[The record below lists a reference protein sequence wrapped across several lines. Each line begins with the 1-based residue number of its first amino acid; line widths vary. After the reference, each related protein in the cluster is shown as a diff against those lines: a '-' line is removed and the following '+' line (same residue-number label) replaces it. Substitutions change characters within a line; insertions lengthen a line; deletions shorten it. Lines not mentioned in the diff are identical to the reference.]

1 MFRAFLLITALI
13 GSFTVSAKEWLID
26 VRTAAEYTIEHAEG
40 AINIEYQQIVTGAQ
54 KVGVQKQDTVHLYCR
69 SGRRAEIAKE
79 LLMQSGYQKV
89 ENLGSLQDAE
99 SWAKTSRLAVATN
112 H

>member
-1 MFRAFLLITALI
+1 MFRAFLLMTALI

-26 VRTAAEYTIEHAEG
+26 VRTAAEYTIEHVEG
-40 AINIEYQQIVTGAQ
+40 ATNIEYQQIVTGAQ

-99 SWAKTSRLAVATN
+99 SWAKTSSLAVATN

>member
-40 AINIEYQQIVTGAQ
+40 AINIEYQQIVIGAQ
-54 KVGVQKQDTVHLYCR
+54 QAGIPKQDTVHLYCR

-79 LLMQSGYQKV
+79 LLMQNGYQKV
-89 ENLGSLQDAE
+89 DNLGSLQDAE
-99 SWAKTSRLAVATN
+99 SWAKRSRLAMATN
-112 H
+112 R

>member
-26 VRTAAEYTIEHAEG
+26 VRTAAEDAIEHAEG
-40 AINIEYQQIVTGAQ
+40 ATNIEYQQIVTRAQ
-54 KVGVQKQDTVHLYCR
+54 KAGVQKQDTVHLYCR

-112 H
+112 R